1 MNKMIINLLF
11 WFIHSYLKDEKDL
24 FNSKNSHND
33 HHDVHE
39 NAIFVITHL
48 NCGNIIRYNIN
59 ILSKSCEENNYQI
72 CFNQK

>member
-1 MNKMIINLLF
+1 MNLLF

-39 NAIFVITHL
+39 NDKLVITNL
-48 NCGNIIRYNIN
+48 NQGNIISCNIN
-59 ILSKSCEENNYQI
+59 ILCKSCEENDDQF
-72 CFNQK
+72 CFKQK

>member
-1 MNKMIINLLF
+1 MNKMIIKLLF

-39 NAIFVITHL
+39 NDKLVITNL
-48 NCGNIIRYNIN
+48 N
-59 ILSKSCEENNYQI
+59 
-72 CFNQK
+72 